1 MKLKRM
7 SLSVFLFP
15 LALLAETSAAAVVD
29 LAGNLLIN
37 PGIRDTAYTS
47 GSYFAMGA
55 NDPNGNA
62 VMLQPGSAG
71 GIVLGTHQNFVLN
84 PDVPHPYN
92 WDGKG
97 AGAGTGYSGVPT
109 TASTLLLPFSFFGT
123 PTYVGTNPV
132 SYQSGLSH
140 PVASATLDTAACG
153 GTVCTLNI
161 ELSAWEVMWNGSAF
175 EQGPRPVATGPF
187 VPAVGTLDLSNNFYS
202 VTWASQIN
210 GGPFSG
216 VTGYWHLEGTFV
228 PVPIPASLWLF
239 VSGFGLLLSR
249 HLRFSTSTKS

>member
-1 MKLKRM
+1 MKLKRI

-15 LALLAETSAAAVVD
+15 LALFAETSAAAIIE
-29 LAGNLLIN
+29 LRGNLLIN
-37 PGIRDTAYTS
+37 PGVVDAEYTG

-55 NDPNGNA
+55 DNPNGNA
-62 VMLQPGSAG
+62 AMLRPGSAG
-71 GIVLGTHQNFVLN
+71 GIVLGTYQNFVLN

-97 AGAGTGYSGVPT
+97 APAGTGFSGAPT
-109 TASTLLLPFSFFGT
+109 SASTLLMSFGFFSV

-140 PVASATLDTAACG
+140 PVASATVDNGDCV
-153 GTVCTLNI
+153 GTVCTLSL

-175 EQGPRPVATGPF
+175 EQGPRPVSSGPF
-187 VPAVGTLDLSNNFYS
+187 VPAVGTLDLSTNAYS

-239 VSGFGLLLSR
+239 VSGLGLLLGRRQFRCSM
-249 HLRFSTSTKS
+249 SVK